1 MALPRKMRALRGIRD
16 IGWFESNESR
26 YVELKSLNYELHQRR
41 IGLCDDPITGSDAE
55 ALMGTGSQAEGT
67 AQKGVKRARG
77 RGNRAPAWV
86 RRPYF

>member
-41 IGLCDDPITGSDAE
+41 IGLFYNQITGSDAE
-55 ALMGTGSQAEGT
+55 TSLGTGSQAEGT
-67 AQKGVKRARG
+67 AQKGL
-77 RGNRAPAWV
+77 
-86 RRPYF
+86 